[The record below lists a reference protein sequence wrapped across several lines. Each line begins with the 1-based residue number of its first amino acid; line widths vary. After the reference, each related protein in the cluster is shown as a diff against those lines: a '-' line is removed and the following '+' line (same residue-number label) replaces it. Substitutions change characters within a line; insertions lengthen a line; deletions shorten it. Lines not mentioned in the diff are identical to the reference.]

1 MFRVIGSFSALR
13 VSSRVLTPSR
23 AFSTT
28 GASLVAAAK
37 PKRKTAAAVK
47 KTTKS
52 KAPVKA
58 KKAKKVKAAPKPKP
72 KPKKKAPSKKEQLD
86 AMLSSKRAL
95 LKAPKSRAPGAYAVF
110 LGEFSKVKRQQGMTT
125 VAEIARAC
133 SANWKQLGES
143 EKHQYQAKADQLGAE
158 YEETLRK
165 WWNTT
170 DHNLVALENRR
181 RKRVD
186 GDKARLL
193 KDPFAPKRPMTSYVL
208 FVKDFVT
215 QNKGAAGTND
225 ITEMSSLMKSA
236 ASKWKTLSSAEKA
249 PYAKG
254 AEVEKSRYQQD
265 QDKYLKS
272 HTVGGARL
280 H

>member
-37 PKRKTAAAVK
+37 PKRKTTVAVK
-47 KTTKS
+47 KTTKA

-72 KPKKKAPSKKEQLD
+72 KKKAPTKKEQLD
-86 AMLSSKRAL
+86 AL

-110 LGEFSKVKRQQGMTT
+110 LGEFSKVQRQQGMTT

-133 SANWKQLGES
+133 SASWKQLGES
-143 EKHQYQAKADQLGAE
+143 EKHQYQSKADKLSAE

-254 AEVEKSRYQQD
+254 AEVEKSRYKQD

-272 HTVGGARL
+272 HTAGGARL